1 MTSTESDVVTEIRQL
16 FTRRG
21 DSLYGGEAVTQL
33 EHALQA
39 AYLAEQEGAAP
50 TTIAAALLHDI
61 GHLLHDLEDDAPH
74 QGVDDVHE
82 KLADEWLADR
92 FSAEVKEPIRL
103 HVAAKRYLCQADT
116 DYLNGLSEPSKLSLQ
131 LQGGPY
137 TEAEAK
143 DFEQHQLFEQIVQ
156 VRRYDDLA
164 KVANLPTPDLEHFL
178 QYVSDC
184 VMCTEEAES
193 V

>member
-1 MTSTESDVVTEIRQL
+1 MSSTESDVVAEIRQL
-16 FTRRG
+16 FISRG
-21 DSLYGGEAVTQL
+21 DSLYGGESVTQL

-39 AYLAEQEGAAP
+39 AYLAEQEGAAQ

-61 GHLLHDLEDDAPH
+61 GHLLHDLEDDAPDK
-74 QGVDDVHE
+74 GVDDAHE
-82 KLADEWLADR
+82 QLADEWLADK
-92 FSAEVKEPIRL
+92 FPAEVTEPIRL
-103 HVAAKRYLCQADT
+103 HVAAKRYLCQVDA

-137 TEAEAK
+137 TETEAR
-143 DFEQHQLFEQIVQ
+143 DFEKHQLVEQVVQ

-164 KVANLPTPDLEHFL
+164 KVVDLQTPDLEHFL
-178 QYVSDC
+178 QYVSEC
-184 VMCTEEAES
+184 VVCAEEAES